1 MTGERP
7 DVLVRLDSTAAA
19 IASLTDLRSAE
30 GSLDEVLLQVA
41 RSAVRGV
48 PDADAVSITVL
59 GDPQPRTAASTNDE
73 VRALD
78 GEQYSSQRGPCL
90 EAAQTGRPVR
100 VAMAAQEQRWPEF
113 VAAARASGVRAT
125 LSIPLIIA
133 SPTPGGGDELVGSLN
148 AYSHSTSEFDLVD
161 EKLMCLYTG
170 AATQAIADA
179 RRWLRL
185 RDNVVQLEQALLSRA
200 DIDQA
205 KGAIRAMSGSTAEE
219 AFASMVTQSQ
229 RTNVKL
235 RDLARQLLDALPRR
249 VWTE

>member
-7 DVLVRLDSTAAA
+7 DVLQRLDSAADA
-19 IASLTDLRSAE
+19 ISSLTDLRTAE
-30 GSLDEVLLQVA
+30 GSVDEVLLQVA
-41 RSAVRGV
+41 RSAVRAV

-73 VRALD
+73 VLALD
-78 GEQYSSQRGPCL
+78 GEQYASQRGPCI
-90 EAAQTGRPVR
+90 EAAQTRQPVR
-100 VAMAAQEQRWPEF
+100 VAMATHEQRWPEF
-113 VAAARASGVRAT
+113 VAAARASGVQAT
-125 LSIPLIIA
+125 LSIPLIIP
-133 SPTPGGGDELVGSLN
+133 SPAPGGGDELVGSLN
-148 AYSHSTSEFDLVD
+148 AYSHSASEFDVID

-170 AATQAIADA
+170 AATQAIADTS
-179 RRWLRL
+179 RWLRL

-205 KGAIRAMSGSTAEE
+205 KGAIRAMNGSSADE

-249 VWTE
+249 VSTE